1 MGSDSDHPAFTTPLP
16 DGGGVFLLGDST
28 GRLAAAGGEVRRQL
42 GRHVM
47 KNNRIIIFDTTLR
60 DGEQC
65 PGASMNLREKL
76 EVARQLARL
85 KVDVIE
91 GGFPVISDGDFHA
104 VQTIAKEIKGP
115 IIAGLARCV
124 PKDIDAAGA
133 AVKPAGKRGRIHVF
147 LATSK
152 IHREF
157 KLGKA
162 RDEIIRLAVEG
173 VARAKSLVE
182 DVEFS
187 PEDGSR
193 TEPDFLI
200 EVCKAVVAA
209 GATTVNIPDTV
220 GWAVPEQYGALIAQ
234 LHASVRE
241 FQTGKAIISVHCH
254 NDLGLAVANSL
265 AAVRAGARQVE
276 CTVNGIGER
285 AGNAA
290 LEEIVMALKTR
301 AEFFGGYQL
310 GVNTRE
316 IVKSSRL
323 VSRMSGLVVQRS
335 KAIVGEN
342 AFAHSS
348 GIHQD
353 GILKKRETYE
363 IMDPQEVGWGVTELP
378 LTKHSGR
385 AAVAVRL
392 RHLGFKMTD
401 ADVAAIFARFKEI
414 GDKKKFVYDD
424 DLVSLVEGHI
434 TEVPETWSLDYLSV
448 TSGSQTVPTATVRMK
463 KPGAKAGESEV
474 LQDASI
480 GDGPVDAVLKAMDRL
495 TRTPGKLMDYSLR
508 AVSQGKDAL
517 GEVTVKVDFNDGNLV
532 VGKGASTDIIEA
544 SARAYLNAINRHLT
558 AQQEGRRALPQP

>member
-1 MGSDSDHPAFTTPLP
+1 
-16 DGGGVFLLGDST
+16 
-28 GRLAAAGGEVRRQL
+28 
-42 GRHVM
+42 M
-47 KNNRIIIFDTTLR
+47 KDNRIRIFDTTLR

-76 EVARQLARL
+76 EIARQLARL
-85 KVDVIE
+85 RVDIIE
-91 GGFPVISDGDFHA
+91 AGFPVISEGDFAA
-104 VQTIAKEIKGP
+104 VQAIAREIKGP
-115 IIAGLARCV
+115 VICGLARCV
-124 PKDIDAAGA
+124 PRDIDAAGE

-162 RDEIIRLAVEG
+162 RHEIVRLAVEG
-173 VARAKSLVE
+173 VKRARSFVK

-187 PEDGSR
+187 PEDASR
-193 TEPDFLI
+193 TEPDFLV
-200 EVCKAVVAA
+200 EVCKATVAA
-209 GATTVNIPDTV
+209 GASTINIPDTV
-220 GWAVPEQYGALIAQ
+220 GWAVPDQYGALIKH
-234 LHASVRE
+234 LYESVPE
-241 FQTGKAIISVHCH
+241 FKNGKAVISVHCH
-254 NDLGLAVANSL
+254 NDLGLAVSNSL
-265 AAVRAGARQVE
+265 AAVRNGARQVE

-290 LEEIVMALKTR
+290 LEEIAMAIKTR
-301 AEFFGGYQL
+301 PDFFGSMSL

-363 IMDPQEVGWGVTELP
+363 IMDPREVGWRQTELP

-385 AAVAVRL
+385 AALSVRL
-392 RHLGFKMTD
+392 KHLGFKMSE
-401 ADVAAIFARFKEI
+401 ADVQSIFTRFKEI

-424 DLVSLVEGHI
+424 DLTALVEGQI
-434 TEVPETWSLDYLSV
+434 TEVPEVWSMDYLSV
-448 TSGSQTVPTATVRMK
+448 TSGNQSVPTATVRLK
-463 KPGAKAGESEV
+463 KPAAKQFEPIT
-474 LQDASI
+474 DASI
-480 GDGPVDAVLKAMDRL
+480 GDGPVDAALKAIDRITK
-495 TRTPGKLMDYSLR
+495 TRGKLMDYSLR
-508 AVSQGKDAL
+508 AVSAGKDAL
-517 GEVTVKVDFNDGNLV
+517 GEVTVKADFGDGELV
-532 VGKGASTDIIEA
+532 TGKGTSTDVIEA
-544 SARAYLNAINRHLT
+544 SARAYLNAVNRFLGN
-558 AQQEGRRALPQP
+558 GRIRKAGR

>member
-1 MGSDSDHPAFTTPLP
+1 
-16 DGGGVFLLGDST
+16 
-28 GRLAAAGGEVRRQL
+28 
-42 GRHVM
+42 M
-47 KNNRIIIFDTTLR
+47 KDKRIIIFDTTLR

-91 GGFPVISDGDFHA
+91 AGFPVISDGDFEA
-104 VQTIAKEIKGP
+104 VHTIAKEIKGP
-115 IIAGLARCV
+115 VICGLARCV
-124 PKDIDAAGA
+124 TKDIDAAGA
-133 AVKPAGKRGRIHVF
+133 ALKPAGKKGRIHVF

-162 RDEIIRLAVEG
+162 QDEIIRLAVEG
-173 VARAKSLVE
+173 VKRAKSYVQ

-193 TEPDFLI
+193 TEPEFLVQ
-200 EVCKAVVAA
+200 VCKAVVAA

-220 GWAVPEQYGALIAQ
+220 GWAVPEQYGALIQ
-234 LHASVRE
+234 RLHDEVPE
-241 FQTGKAIISVHCH
+241 FRSGKAIISVHCH

-276 CTVNGIGER
+276 CTLNGIGER

-290 LEEIVMALKTR
+290 LEEISMAIKTR
-301 AEFFGGYQL
+301 SDFFGGVTC

-316 IVKSSRL
+316 ILKSSRL

-363 IMDPQEVGWGVTELP
+363 IMDPKEVGWGGTELP

-385 AAVAVRL
+385 AAVASRL
-392 RHLGFKMTD
+392 KHLGFKMNE
-401 ADVAAIFARFKEI
+401 ADVQAIFARFKEI

-424 DLVSLVEGHI
+424 DLAALVEGQI
-434 TEVPETWSLDYLSV
+434 TEVPETWSLEYLNV
-448 TSGSQTVPTATVRMK
+448 TSGSQTVPTATVRLKRVSK
-463 KPGAKAGESEV
+463 KDKGEPEV
-474 LQDASI
+474 LQDAGI
-480 GDGPVDAVLKAMDRL
+480 GDGPVDATLKAIDRL
-495 TRTPGKLMDYSLR
+495 AKTRGRLMDYSLR

-517 GEVTVKVDFNDGNLV
+517 GEVTVKVNFDGGELV
-532 VGKGASTDIIEA
+532 TGKGASTDVIEA
-544 SARAYLNAINRHLT
+544 SARAYLNAVNRFLS
-558 AQQEGRRALPQP
+558 EGSKGQRSSQP

>member
-1 MGSDSDHPAFTTPLP
+1 
-16 DGGGVFLLGDST
+16 
-28 GRLAAAGGEVRRQL
+28 
-42 GRHVM
+42 M
-47 KNNRIIIFDTTLR
+47 KNRIIVFDTTLR

-91 GGFPVISDGDFHA
+91 AGFPVISEGDFTA
-104 VQTIAKEIKGP
+104 VHTIAKEIKGP
-115 IIAGLARCV
+115 VICGLARCV
-124 PKDIDAAGA
+124 AKDIDAAGE

-162 RDEIIRLAVEG
+162 QDEIIRLAVEG
-173 VARAKSLVE
+173 VKRAKSWVN

-193 TEPDFLI
+193 TEPEFLV
-200 EVCKAVVAA
+200 EVCKAVVKA

-220 GWAVPEQYGALIAQ
+220 GWAVPEQYGALIKH
-234 LHASVRE
+234 LHDSVPE
-241 FQTGKAIISVHCH
+241 FQSGKAIISVHCH

-265 AAVRAGARQVE
+265 AAVRNGARQVE

-301 AEFFGGYQL
+301 GDFFGGVSC

-316 IVKSSRL
+316 IVKSSRQ
-323 VSRMSGLVVQRS
+323 VSRMSGLIVQRS

-363 IMDPQEVGWGVTELP
+363 IMDPQDVGWGQTELP

-385 AAVAVRL
+385 AAVAARL
-392 RHLGFKMTD
+392 KHLGFKMTD
-401 ADVAAIFARFKEI
+401 ADVAALFAKFKEV
-414 GDKKKFVYDD
+414 GDKKKFVYDE
-424 DLVSLVEGHI
+424 DLAALVEGHI
-434 TEVPETWSLDYLSV
+434 AEVPETWSLVYLSV
-448 TSGSQTVPTATVRMK
+448 SSGSQTIPTATVCLRK
-463 KPGAKAGESEV
+463 AGAKNDGDA
-474 LQDASI
+474 LQDAGI
-480 GDGPVDAVLKAMDRL
+480 GDGPVDAALKAIDRL
-495 TRTPGKLMDYSLR
+495 TKTRGTLMDYSIR
-508 AVSQGKDAL
+508 AVSQGKDAI
-517 GEVTVKVDFNDGNLV
+517 GEVALKVDFGDGELV
-532 VGKGASTDIIEA
+532 TGKGASTDVIEA
-544 SARAYLNAINRHLT
+544 SARAYLNAVNRYLNNGK
-558 AQQEGRRALPQP
+558 EKIRPRQP